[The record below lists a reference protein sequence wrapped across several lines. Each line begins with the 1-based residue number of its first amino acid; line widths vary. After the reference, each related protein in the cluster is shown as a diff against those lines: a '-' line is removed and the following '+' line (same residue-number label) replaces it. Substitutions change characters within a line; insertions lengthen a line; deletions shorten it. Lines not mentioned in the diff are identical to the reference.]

1 MIDPESV
8 RAGAEVVRAGASLYS
23 TLAERAARQR
33 ASREARIRHREEIRE
48 ELEVNLAPALKDG
61 WNKELIVID
70 AARADHYPEPDRSFR
85 FSQLS
90 AWFKVEAQSINATNL
105 EVGLTIAAYKIRGRV
120 ARLSRHGDA
129 LLVNGTI
136 PLDGIIEINWKGF
149 GPDPYPTF
157 YCHFDQRYGAYD
169 SHPLYWVEGRER
181 LSGIRLRRRRPIWQ
195 LPGDLRLHLEI
206 EREHRRFERE
216 IREQEES

>member
-8 RAGAEVVRAGASLYS
+8 RAGAEVVRAGASIYS
-23 TLAERAARQR
+23 TLVERAARQR
-33 ASREARIRHREEIRE
+33 ASLEAKTKHREEIRA
-48 ELEVNLAPALKDG
+48 ELEINLAPALRDD
-61 WNKELIVID
+61 WNQELIIVD
-70 AARADHYPEPDRSFR
+70 AVRADHYPEPDTSFR

-90 AWFKVEAQSINATNL
+90 PWFKVEAQAINPTNL

-120 ARLSRHGDA
+120 ARLSRHGEA

-136 PLDGIIEINWKGF
+136 PLDSIIEINWKGF

-157 YCHFDQRYGAYD
+157 YCHFDQKYGAYD
-169 SHPLYWVEGRER
+169 SHPLYRADGRER
-181 LSGIRLRRRRPIWQ
+181 LEGIRLRRRRPIWQ

-216 IREQEES
+216 IREQEEP